1 MKILAIKKMAPF
13 IAIIFIL
20 AITTF
25 IQLNKSSFLILS
37 DNKRVIV
44 LIIPSLL
51 IVSFVLY
58 KKTIN
63 IGEIERRLKRY
74 REKRGVK
81 YEIKK
86 YEEED
91 VPSPLP
97 RGSYSYT
104 EKKIE
109 IEETFPHPNS
119 ARMRLLQEV
128 YPAKFKEIRE
138 ILLSIIK
145 NPEMNKKEEEE
156 LRSKFYRLKE
166 DLYSKL
172 RGEELKELRQ
182 EIDYIQK
189 FINSPPEDRKLRIA
203 RYIIGAAHEHGHA
216 ILDDLLYRSGIS
228 KIPYA
233 YKEFHSPAELAS
245 LHEGFADAFSLY
257 FMLKEVEKENCS
269 FEIAKLA
276 ARCLK
281 EARSEFVFK
290 YRSDKR
296 KIVEA
301 IGTIPY
307 VIGGRIF
314 GVEEAIEK
322 IRRIDQEKMSETEMR
337 EKIREIREELGRKMN
352 YIKEIIADN
361 SLSVDEKLEK
371 LEEIERK
378 ARFEFFR
385 EYYSER

>member
-97 RGSYSYT
+97 RGSYSST

-145 NPEMNKKEEEE
+145 NPEMNKK
-156 LRSKFYRLKE
+156 RGRRTSLKI
-166 DLYSKL
+166 LHIK
-172 RGEELKELRQ
+172 RG
-182 EIDYIQK
+182 
-189 FINSPPEDRKLRIA
+189 S
-203 RYIIGAAHEHGHA
+203 
-216 ILDDLLYRSGIS
+216 LL
-228 KIPYA
+228 
-233 YKEFHSPAELAS
+233 
-245 LHEGFADAFSLY
+245 
-257 FMLKEVEKENCS
+257 
-269 FEIAKLA
+269 
-276 ARCLK
+276 
-281 EARSEFVFK
+281 
-290 YRSDKR
+290 
-296 KIVEA
+296 
-301 IGTIPY
+301 
-307 VIGGRIF
+307 
-314 GVEEAIEK
+314 
-322 IRRIDQEKMSETEMR
+322 
-337 EKIREIREELGRKMN
+337 
-352 YIKEIIADN
+352 
-361 SLSVDEKLEK
+361 
-371 LEEIERK
+371 K
-378 ARFEFFR
+378 ARR
-385 EYYSER
+385 RGVKRIKTGN